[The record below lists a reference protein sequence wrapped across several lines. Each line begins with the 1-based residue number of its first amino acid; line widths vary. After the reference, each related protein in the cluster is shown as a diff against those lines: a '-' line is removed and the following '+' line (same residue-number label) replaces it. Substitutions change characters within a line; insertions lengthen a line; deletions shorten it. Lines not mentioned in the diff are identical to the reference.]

1 MTEPTLQEG
10 ALSSFAAPF
19 SPPEEFA
26 KVLRAGQEIDAAR
39 AAVQEALG
47 SQDGAIALPE
57 HFKVHDLE
65 SHQATRR
72 RMRGNY
78 TTRSMGE
85 FVRYVE
91 IYGRSY
97 ESCVFVNAQEMSARA
112 VLNLGTP
119 EAPGHADNIATLAL
133 QKTTAYEALLR
144 LTNGARRQQSVAEFC
159 EDWSQ
164 HVTMQFFG
172 EDDAEITARQAV
184 AAVRRLTIET
194 ARKVES
200 DVQQLSASLSA
211 FESVKASS
219 KDTIPTRIYF
229 RCNPYADLS
238 ERLFVLRMGVTSDD
252 KGPVLTLRI
261 QNAERHEEEMGQELA
276 ALVRQGVE
284 DSPAGGDVPVLL
296 GGYQRGN

>member
-1 MTEPTLQEG
+1 MTEPATHETTLT
-10 ALSSFAAPF
+10 ACAAPF
-19 SPPEEFA
+19 SPLEEFA

-39 AAVQEALG
+39 GAMEEALR
-47 SQDGAIALPE
+47 SQDGAIALPD
-57 HFKVHDLE
+57 HFNVHDLE
-65 SHQATRR
+65 DHQATRR

-78 TTRSMGE
+78 TTRSVGE
-85 FVRYVE
+85 FVHYVE
-91 IYGRSY
+91 IYGSTDD
-97 ESCVFVNAQEMSARA
+97 SCVFVNAAEMSARA
-112 VLNLGTP
+112 VLNLGTRQ
-119 EAPGHADNIATLAL
+119 APGHADNIATLAL
-133 QKTTAYEALLR
+133 QKTAAYEALLR
-144 LTNGARRQQSVAEFC
+144 LTNGARRQQSVAEFF

-164 HVTMQFFG
+164 HVSMGFFD

-261 QNAERHEEEMGQELA
+261 QNAERHEEEMGLELA
-276 ALVRQGVE
+276 TLVRQGVE
-284 DSPAGGDVPVLL
+284 DSPAGGAVPVLL
-296 GGYQRGN
+296 GSYQRGN